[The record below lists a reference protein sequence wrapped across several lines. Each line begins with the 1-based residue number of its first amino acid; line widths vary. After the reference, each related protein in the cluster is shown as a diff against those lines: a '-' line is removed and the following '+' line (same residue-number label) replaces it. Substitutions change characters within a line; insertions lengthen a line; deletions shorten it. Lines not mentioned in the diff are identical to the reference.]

1 MFNFDMKM
9 NRFRSKW
16 SIFMPICQSGI
27 FTSDVLVKIAGHET
41 LVLFPRNQTVP
52 RSTHAWDLDNFGR
65 DRKLKVKVCLSMA
78 LMTLIYVLTL
88 V

>member
-1 MFNFDMKM
+1 MKIY
-9 NRFRSKW
+9 RFRSKW
-16 SIFMPICQSGI
+16 SIFMSICQSGI
-27 FTSDVLVKIAGHET
+27 FTNDVLVKIVGHET

-52 RSTHAWDLDNFGR
+52 RSTHAWDLNNFGR
-65 DRKLKVKVCLSMA
+65 DRKLKVKVCLSMD